1 MLQCVFI
8 EFDNVIFP
16 STCLSRQYDYTAGR
30 FNVFTKSELNLLESV
45 DDLIM
50 KLIMKHISTTRFRI
64 LTHSSPT
71 WIQQVVAHLPNI
83 RRFID
88 WNYVQLVY
96 CDNYKFEHKLYQII
110 SREPAFDMYH
120 IISDNPKHQADL
132 LRVHD
137 YLKLGK
143 KVRSILT
150 LFNPTT
156 EELYDIWDRMGHL
169 LIELMGLSDA
179 SASRHFVTTPTAL
192 STAQKPK
199 STNKTLT
206 DKIFTALSPREK
218 TKLSRIDEMNVVESA
233 SVGSVGSVGSDTDIV
248 VTHFESPARISA
260 KIHMS
265 PPTFTLNQ
273 T

>member
-1 MLQCVFI
+1 
-8 EFDNVIFP
+8 
-16 STCLSRQYDYTAGR
+16 
-30 FNVFTKSELNLLESV
+30 
-45 DDLIM
+45 M

-143 KVRSILT
+143 KIRSILT
-150 LFNPTT
+150 IFNPTT
-156 EELYDIWDRMGHL
+156 DELYDMWDRMGHL
-169 LIELMGLSDA
+169 LIELMGVSDA
-179 SASRHFVTTPTAL
+179 CASRHFVTAPTAL
-192 STAQKPK
+192 STAPAPAQKSK
-199 STNKTLT
+199 SSQPNKTLA

-218 TKLSRIDEMNVVESA
+218 TKLSRIDEINVVESV
-233 SVGSVGSVGSDTDIV
+233 SVESVGSVGSDTDIV

-260 KIHMS
+260 KISMS

-273 T
+273 N